1 MASEVF
7 SVREGGVNPIN
18 AQRGGIRIGSSL
30 SKMKELPEFGVRYE
44 MPTLKKNSERINAV
58 FVSNSSYNRTSSVTF
73 QPSSSMD
80 ERVIIN
86 VPKKK
91 MLGLLKAV
99 EGGKDYSAKVSFPR
113 TQSNQRYKSKTLA
126 FDSKRGEITFEA
138 RPKNENDRIISRRVP
153 SEAFKKV
160 VDKINRKK

>member
-30 SKMKELPEFGVRYE
+30 SKMKELPEFDVRYE

-58 FVSNSSYNRTSSVTF
+58 FVSNSAYNRTSSVTF

-99 EGGKDYSAKVSFPR
+99 DGEKDYSVKVSFPKF
-113 TQSNQRYKSKTLA
+113 TSPFPLFFA
-126 FDSKRGEITFEA
+126 GE
-138 RPKNENDRIISRRVP
+138 RRFSSLTEPVP
-153 SEAFKKV
+153 ASGSLVFSIA
-160 VDKINRKK
+160 NAN